1 MRDKGTFPFLGDG
14 INGYRKPSLSVP
26 ILDSIPEN
34 EEGSG
39 SEYLKEHHKGE
50 SKRDEA
56 KRRWHKLSTAI
67 NLPKLDNKSGT
78 ASGLDRGICSPNSR
92 SFLNV
97 GNMRL
102 SPRENNERP
111 KRDNDIKCANYLL
124 FEPAITDQVSAD
136 IGLARYAFR
145 SALDRIPETDGER
158 LLSAHSKK
166 KSNSADKTVKDSTT
180 AEKKKKKQ
188 MYSLKSLDLFDQQQ
202 QQLAR
207 EGPPIRVWFS
217 YKHQHTRPMTPE
229 SFTKRLQD
237 SSSRLQQLNEFILPR
252 IILYQWEVH
261 EEQPKFVKN
270 LPPQKQQKGLPKVH
284 RIPTAPQDNQTS
296 EKNGDSIYD
305 SVRPDSP
312 LSKIPQPPPPTPRCQ
327 RCPSSSSGNVPSL

>member
-1 MRDKGTFPFLGDG
+1 
-14 INGYRKPSLSVP
+14 
-26 ILDSIPEN
+26 
-34 EEGSG
+34 
-39 SEYLKEHHKGE
+39 
-50 SKRDEA
+50 
-56 KRRWHKLSTAI
+56 
-67 NLPKLDNKSGT
+67 
-78 ASGLDRGICSPNSR
+78 
-92 SFLNV
+92 
-97 GNMRL
+97 
-102 SPRENNERP
+102 
-111 KRDNDIKCANYLL
+111 
-124 FEPAITDQVSAD
+124 
-136 IGLARYAFR
+136 
-145 SALDRIPETDGER
+145 
-158 LLSAHSKK
+158 
-166 KSNSADKTVKDSTT
+166 
-180 AEKKKKKQ
+180 